1 MSETARKMLAL
12 LCVMLS
18 LFLIMGGLYLPG
30 ELLGPA
36 ATSALTW
43 AGIVFLLGG
52 NVALA
57 LEERD

>member
-1 MSETARKMLAL
+1 MSETSRKMLAL

-18 LFLIMGGLYLPG
+18 LFLIMGGLYLPV
-30 ELLGPA
+30 ELLGPV

-43 AGIVFLLGG
+43 VGVALLLGG